1 VSAEGRPP
9 RGPGPGGLGR
19 LWRRRAEGQSSQHV
33 GLTREQSLQA
43 RPVRNPAVVTEATA
57 GGARLTVPVV
67 PGRWVSLL
75 LRILKFGARPNFRP
89 TRTIELDRVG
99 AFVWELC
106 DGSRTV
112 KELASALAAHEKLP
126 RREAEHSL
134 ALFLKMLAE
143 RRLLLLQLPVDT
155 PSGNARASGQSS

>member
-1 VSAEGRPP
+1 MNAF
-9 RGPGPGGLGR
+9 GR
-19 LWRRRAEGQSSQHV
+19 LWRSGAKASPAA
-33 GLTREQSLQA
+33 LTREQSLEA
-43 RPVRNPAVVTEATA
+43 RPVRNPAVTYEPA
-57 GGARLTVPVV
+57 GDGARLTVPVV

-75 LRILKFGARPNFRP
+75 LRILRFGARPNFRP
-89 TRTIELDRVG
+89 TRTVELDRIG

-112 KELASALAAHEKLP
+112 RDLASALAAREKLS

-143 RRLLLLQLPVDT
+143 RGLLLLQVPGQGPGHVEARPETSGGTPTTPPDT
-155 PSGNARASGQSS
+155 TGAAN